1 MKTDRLHGDVIAGI
15 SAYHELDHQLVTAD
29 TEVPGCWQ
37 AHELASWSAGDDHE
51 LTRDQVDRLL
61 QVARRPDA
69 DVQREVLRAL
79 LLEGLVPLTVDA
91 RVADGIATL
100 AGTVGWEQ
108 ERQDAKQA
116 AGWVPGVLGI
126 IDDLVCLPRPGAG
139 EAAKEEVAAA
149 LARTKVADVAEL
161 TVDEPCPGT
170 VVLSG
175 AVRTRSDHDLAIAT
189 AWSVAD
195 VVAVDDCIDLEF

>member
-15 SAYHELDHQLVTAD
+15 SAYHELDHQLVPAD
-29 TEVPGCWQ
+29 TKVPGSWP
-37 AHELASWSAGDDHE
+37 AHELASWTADDDHE
-51 LTRDQVDRLL
+51 LTGDQADRLL
-61 QVARRPDA
+61 HFARRPDA
-69 DVQREVLRAL
+69 DVRREVLRAL
-79 LLEGLVPLTVDA
+79 VLESLVPLTVDA
-91 RVADGIATL
+91 RVADGIVTL
-100 AGTVGWEQ
+100 AGTVGLEQ
-108 ERQDAKQA
+108 ERQDAKWV
-116 AGWVPGVLGI
+116 AGCVPGVLGV
-126 IDDLVCLPRPGAG
+126 IDDLACLLQPGAG

-175 AVRTRSDHDLAIAT
+175 AVGTRSDHDLAIAT

-195 VVAVDDCIDLEF
+195 VAAVDDCIDLEC